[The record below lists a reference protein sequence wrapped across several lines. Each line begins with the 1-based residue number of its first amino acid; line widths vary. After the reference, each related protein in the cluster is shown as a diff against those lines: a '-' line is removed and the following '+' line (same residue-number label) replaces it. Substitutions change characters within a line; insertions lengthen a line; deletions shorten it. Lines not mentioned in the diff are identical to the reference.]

1 MMMFMPAPRA
11 RRLLDERRNDP
22 EISQADHYGQA
33 HHADRDEAE
42 VGGCQNPRK
51 HEDPDQKYDFFDRE
65 AEAAPHYGAAGLPR
79 ERHER
84 LALSDSA
91 PSPGPAHTCPGLLS
105 AEANATLC
113 FVRII
118 EIMDD
123 RIVSFGRRG
132 ECDVMFCSN
141 HRDHGRSYCIL
152 WSRTAPMR

>member
-1 MMMFMPAPRA
+1 
-11 RRLLDERRNDP
+11 
-22 EISQADHYGQA
+22 
-33 HHADRDEAE
+33 
-42 VGGCQNPRK
+42 
-51 HEDPDQKYDFFDRE
+51 
-65 AEAAPHYGAAGLPR
+65 LPR

-123 RIVSFGRRG
+123 RIVSFGPAPHRCGNLRMRNNIARQRG
-132 ECDVMFCSN
+132 DAVNSKLIAGWLQHN
-141 HRDHGRSYCIL
+141 
-152 WSRTAPMR
+152 